1 MDYCYFYPIMKIND
15 VLIPK
20 SLSSIRKDV
29 PSRYQYAMIGELYDL
44 NSGTIF
50 QLFSNTAKNISTED
64 LFEKIINAFR
74 SGDEIIT
81 WNEIYFGG
89 FHYRDFIILNELFSP
104 VQKWDVSFC
113 NSIFNGETEI
123 FEIQIVNITAEE
135 HYIFCTK
142 ERSYKDLF
150 LSEVKNLELV
160 KLHLEFENL
169 GGNYDSPSRF
179 IDLVERAG
187 WENGIKIIK
196 ALISV
201 LRKMQL
207 TGELG
212 NKDINTHMSDRLQS
226 DDHDIIYR
234 FFPGNDGYQLIV
246 RHLFEEDATSVRVFK
261 DGIDGWKEEVFN
273 WDVDV

>member
-1 MDYCYFYPIMKIND
+1 MDYCYFYPIVKIND
-15 VLIPK
+15 VLKPK

-29 PSRYQYAMIGELYDL
+29 PSRYQYAMIGEQLYDL

-246 RHLFEEDATSVRVFK
+246 RHLFEEDATSVRVLK
-261 DGIDGWKEEVFN
+261 DGIDEWKEEVFN
-273 WDVDV
+273 W